1 MTRAVFYKCGAVTCL
16 SVNTGYYIL
25 LGIEVVGETVCC
37 NKWSYELS
45 LETFWDHKQ
54 SELKLVHNMKM

>member
-25 LGIEVVGETVCC
+25 LGIEVVGEMQFVAT
-37 NKWSYELS
+37 NGAMN
-45 LETFWDHKQ
+45 FH
-54 SELKLVHNMKM
+54 